1 MYFGNG
7 SFNDG
12 GYINYTEMYQKDL
25 GEVAGKF
32 ITSATIS
39 RNTLTVKTRSVVL
52 ENYYDHIAPDE
63 YHIVDIL
70 YDRYVVEITD
80 DTMGYKDVGDSFVN
94 QNAKYNAEHIDVC
107 YFYVTV
113 EDEISGLTQTV
124 KLWLVSS
131 VSGVSLS
138 PSALEF

>member
-1 MYFGNG
+1 
-7 SFNDG
+7 
-12 GYINYTEMYQKDL
+12 
-25 GEVAGKF
+25 
-32 ITSATIS
+32 
-39 RNTLTVKTRSVVL
+39 
-52 ENYYDHIAPDE
+52 
-63 YHIVDIL
+63 
-70 YDRYVVEITD
+70 
-80 DTMGYKDVGDSFVN
+80 MGYKDVGDSFVN
-94 QNAKYNAEHIDVC
+94 QNAKYNAEHIDDC